1 LLDFDRKSIELASVQ
16 PYVGFIDYAMRQKCD
31 VIDMASHERSE
42 LSELLLGTETTK
54 MPKPRPAFNSRDG
67 RKFF

>member
-1 LLDFDRKSIELASVQ
+1 MRK
-16 PYVGFIDYAMRQKCD
+16 KCD
-31 VIDMASHERSE
+31 VIDMASHGRSE

-54 MPKPRPAFNSRDG
+54 MPKRRPAFNSRDG